1 MLGSNSPSLS
11 SKWNISKTCLQSFDH
26 VDLSITTNNTR
37 VLGSTEYQ
45 LGTSSLISNTSLY
58 TVMTSTTTYPVE
70 ASLTINTSSSPDTF
84 SSDFLFYLDDYV
96 NLNVSEKS
104 KVALII
110 DIPWSISGSSS
121 ITYSLISIGTKSVPS
136 WVMLNSS
143 DPKLFLSTPDVNE
156 NTHFT
161 FGVQSTINSYNYV
174 KNIKLQV
181 IDSSKSTSTPVNN
194 NAIYSS
200 YFMSGFSIISEV
212 ILIFTGNSTSSA
224 IWMLINV
231 YQMMLLLPLTG
242 VYIHLYVVEYIKGL
256 DIAILSFSL
265 PYNGNYFIKLR
276 VLKYF
281 EWSQQNDYLYD
292 IGLQSWSTIIN
303 ISTSL
308 LVVILILGIHLF
320 VLVLY
325 LWTKYYPNWFTKL
338 ILKILKTLTFSVYI
352 RMLLELFLLFSISS
366 SQELYSSKM
375 QSTSSTVSFWISLTL
390 LLLLGWFSVL
400 ILVYH
405 SKSLRNNFEEMMYFI
420 KWLYDG
426 FKQNSTSRLY
436 FFVFT
441 LRRIALTC
449 WVSFSQSLPMIVR
462 IIIYLLFEIPSLLYV
477 IIWRPYLKTKENIC
491 EILNEI
497 IYSLIWIFLVFVNSE
512 SQWSNTLAFIIISI
526 LYSNS
531 LLIFLV
537 ILVCLIKTL
546 WSKLCKY
553 FL

>member
-1 MLGSNSPSLS
+1 M
-11 SKWNISKTCLQSFDH
+11 
-26 VDLSITTNNTR
+26 
-37 VLGSTEYQ
+37 
-45 LGTSSLISNTSLY
+45 
-58 TVMTSTTTYPVE
+58 
-70 ASLTINTSSSPDTF
+70 
-84 SSDFLFYLDDYV
+84 FYLDDYV

-104 KVALII
+104 KVALTI
-110 DIPWSISGSSS
+110 DLPWSISGSST
-121 ITYSLISIGTKSVPS
+121 ITYSLISIRTESVPS

-156 NTHFT
+156 DTNFT

-194 NAIYSS
+194 YAIYSS

-224 IWMLINV
+224 IWMLVNV

-265 PYNGNYFIKLR
+265 PNNEDYFIKQR
-276 VLKYF
+276 VMKYF

-308 LVVILILGIHLF
+308 LVVISILVIHLF

-325 LWTKYYPNWFTKL
+325 LWTKSYPNWFTKI
-338 ILKILKTLTFSVYI
+338 ILKVLKKMKFSVYI
-352 RMLLELFLLFSISS
+352 RMLLESFLLFSISS

-405 SKSLRNNFEEMMYFI
+405 SKSLRNNFEEKMYFI

-426 FKQNSTSRLY
+426 FKQNRKSRLY

-462 IIIYLLFEIPSLLYV
+462 IIIFLLFEIPSLPYV

-491 EILNEI
+491 ETLNEI

-512 SQWSNTLAFIIISI
+512 SQWSSTLTFIIISI

-531 LLIFLV
+531 LLIFFV
-537 ILVCLIKTL
+537 ILVCLIKSL
-546 WSKLCKY
+546 WSKWCKY
-553 FL
+553 FF